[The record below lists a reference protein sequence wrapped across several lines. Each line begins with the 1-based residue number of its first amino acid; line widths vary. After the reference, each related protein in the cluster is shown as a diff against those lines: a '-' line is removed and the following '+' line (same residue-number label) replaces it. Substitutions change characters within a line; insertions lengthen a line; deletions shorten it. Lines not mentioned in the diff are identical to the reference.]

1 MQSSKAFDTHG
12 VLSTPASDVHE
23 QLKMTAQRLKLQEG
37 LLTIQKKIIII
48 IIDTYIA
55 RYPLIA
61 QSAVQ

>member
-1 MQSSKAFDTHG
+1 MFTWCENIKCDNSIAANSN
-12 VLSTPASDVHE
+12 PAVVPFSGQV
-23 QLKMTAQRLKLQEG
+23 QCAIL
-37 LLTIQKKIIII
+37 IIIIIIII

>member
-1 MQSSKAFDTHG
+1 MGPVDPSVENPRKNTDSHTVNSVLMDT
-12 VLSTPASDVHE
+12 P
-23 QLKMTAQRLKLQEG
+23 
-37 LLTIQKKIIII
+37 IIII

>member
-1 MQSSKAFDTHG
+1 MDELNRKRAWVSFVTVDNRM
-12 VLSTPASDVHE
+12 
-23 QLKMTAQRLKLQEG
+23 LKIIIII
-37 LLTIQKKIIII
+37 TIIILIMIII

>member
-1 MQSSKAFDTHG
+1 MFAG
-12 VLSTPASDVHE
+12 ELIN
-23 QLKMTAQRLKLQEG
+23 
-37 LLTIQKKIIII
+37 TIIMIIIIII

>member
-12 VLSTPASDVHE
+12 ILSTPASDVHE

-37 LLTIQKKIIII
+37 LLTIQKII